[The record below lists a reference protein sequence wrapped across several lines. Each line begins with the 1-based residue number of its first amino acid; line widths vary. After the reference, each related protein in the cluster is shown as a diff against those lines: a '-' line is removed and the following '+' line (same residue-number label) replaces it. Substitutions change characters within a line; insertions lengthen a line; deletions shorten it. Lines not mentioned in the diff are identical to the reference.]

1 MELSDRKLQPKDV
14 PGTLLNIALF
24 NLCGSDVVQRAAA
37 YELLCAVK
45 ESFQL
50 LPDTKLLSTAQGVYM
65 CCPYLAKPVYKACP
79 KMIIFF
85 SHHRQEDIVS
95 LEIAYVI
102 G

>member
-1 MELSDRKLQPKDV
+1 MHCGILIFSYPQQYMELSDRKLQPKDV

-37 YELLCAVK
+37 YQLLCAVK

-50 LPDTKLLSTAQGVYM
+50 LPDTKLLSTAQGVICVHFSWPCYNI
-65 CCPYLAKPVYKACP
+65 CYEACMVFVAC
-79 KMIIFF
+79 K
-85 SHHRQEDIVS
+85 
-95 LEIAYVI
+95 

>member
-37 YELLCAVK
+37 YQLLCAVK

-50 LPDTKLLSTAQGVYM
+50 LSDTKLLSTAQGVH
-65 CCPYLAKPVYKACP
+65 VYC
-79 KMIIFF
+79 
-85 SHHRQEDIVS
+85 SCIVQKFLS
-95 LEIAYVI
+95 CFLITVYTTN
-102 G
+102 